1 MPVKIITD
9 STSYISKDLVE
20 KYDIDILSLNV
31 LLNGKNKRELD
42 WTNEEFYQEIE
53 KCNEFPKSSQPS
65 LEEMTNIF
73 EKHILQNDQ
82 IAAVFM
88 SSKMSGT
95 FSTANVIKEQ
105 LLEEYKDAQIEILD
119 SKTNSMQLGFVAL
132 EGAKKANEGATL
144 KEVVE
149 VMDHVINN
157 SRFLFT
163 PETFEYLKKGG
174 RIGGAA
180 ALLGHLLNIK
190 PVLTVENGQTT
201 VFGKAR
207 TRKKAVDMILNKL
220 YEDASDR
227 ELGGVIV
234 HHINCEEKGQEIA
247 EEIALKLGIKVN
259 IQSIGPV
266 IGTHVG
272 PGSVGVA
279 YWLK

>member
-82 IAAVFM
+82 VAAVFM

-119 SKTNSMQLGFVAL
+119 SKTNSMQLGFAAL
-132 EGAKKANEGATL
+132 EGAKKASEGATL

-149 VMDHVINN
+149 VMEHVINN

-190 PVLTVENGQTT
+190 LVLTVENGQTT

-207 TRKKAVDMILNKL
+207 TRKKAIDLILNKL

-247 EEIALKLGIKVN
+247 EEIGLKLGIKVKL
-259 IQSIGPV
+259 QSIGPV

>member
-82 IAAVFM
+82 VAAVFM

-105 LLEEYKDAQIEILD
+105 LLEEYKAAQIEILD
-119 SKTNSMQLGFVAL
+119 SKTNSMQLGFAAL
-132 EGAKKANEGATL
+132 EGAKKASEGATL

-149 VMDHVINN
+149 VMEHVINN

-207 TRKKAVDMILNKL
+207 TRKKAIDLILNKL

-247 EEIALKLGIKVN
+247 EEIGLKLGIKVKL
-259 IQSIGPV
+259 QSIGPV

>member
-31 LLNGKNKRELD
+31 LLNEKNKRELD
-42 WTNEEFYQEIE
+42 WTNEEFYQEME

-65 LEEMTNIF
+65 LEEITNIF

-82 IAAVFM
+82 VAAVFM

-95 FSTANVIKEQ
+95 FSTANIVKEQ
-105 LLEEYKDAQIEILD
+105 LLEEYPNAEIEILD
-119 SKTNSMQLGFVAL
+119 SKTNSMQLGFAAL

-207 TRKKAVDMILNKL
+207 TRKKAIDLILNKL

-234 HHINCEEKGQEIA
+234 HHINCEDKGQEIA
-247 EEIALKLGIKVN
+247 EEIGLKLGIKVKL
-259 IQSIGPV
+259 QSIGPV

>member
-31 LLNGKNKRELD
+31 LLNEKNKRELD
-42 WTNEEFYQEIE
+42 WTNEEFYQEME

-65 LEEMTNIF
+65 LEEITNIF

-95 FSTANVIKEQ
+95 FSTANVVKEQ
-105 LLEEYKDAQIEILD
+105 LLEEYPNAQIEILD
-119 SKTNSMQLGFVAL
+119 SKTNSMQLGFAAI

-207 TRKKAVDMILNKL
+207 TRKKAIDLILNKL

-234 HHINCEEKGQEIA
+234 HHINCEDKGQEIA
-247 EEIALKLGIKVN
+247 EEIGLKLGIKVKL
-259 IQSIGPV
+259 QSIGPV

>member
-53 KCNEFPKSSQPS
+53 KSNEFPKSSQPS
-65 LEEMTNIF
+65 LEEITNTF

-82 IAAVFM
+82 VAAVFM

-119 SKTNSMQLGFVAL
+119 SKTNSMQLGFAAL
-132 EGAKKANEGATL
+132 EGAKRASEGATL

-149 VMDHVINN
+149 IMEHVIAN

-247 EEIALKLGIKVN
+247 EEITLKLGIKVN

>member
-31 LLNGKNKRELD
+31 LLNEKNKRELD
-42 WTNEEFYQEIE
+42 WTNEEFYQEME

-82 IAAVFM
+82 VAAVFM

-95 FSTANVIKEQ
+95 FSTANVVKEQ
-105 LLEEYKDAQIEILD
+105 LLEEYPNAQIEILD
-119 SKTNSMQLGFVAL
+119 SKTNSMQLGFAAL

-207 TRKKAVDMILNKL
+207 TRKKAIDLILNKL

-234 HHINCEEKGQEIA
+234 HHINCEDKGQEIA
-247 EEIALKLGIKVN
+247 EEIGLKLGIKVKL
-259 IQSIGPV
+259 QSIGPV

>member
-1 MPVKIITD
+1 MPIKVITD
-9 STSYISKDLVE
+9 STSYISEDLIK
-20 KYDIDILSLNV
+20 KYDIDILSLSV
-31 LLNGKNKRELD
+31 LLNGIDKRELD
-42 WTNEEFYQEIE
+42 WTNEEFYEEI
-53 KCNEFPKSSQPS
+53 KKGGDFPKSSQPKIEEIYS
-65 LEEMTNIF
+65 LF
-73 EKHILQNDQ
+73 KKHIVCNDE

-95 FSTANVIKEQ
+95 YSTANAVKEQ
-105 LLEEYKDAQIEILD
+105 LLEDYPDAKIEILD
-119 SKTNSMQLGFVAL
+119 SKTNSMQLGFAAI
-132 EGAKKANEGATL
+132 EGAKKASEGASL
-144 KEVVE
+144 EEVKS
-149 VMDHVINN
+149 VMEHVIEN

-207 TRKKAVDMILNKL
+207 TRKKAVDMILGKL
-220 YEDASDR
+220 YDDASTR

-234 HHINCEEKGQEIA
+234 HHINCEDKGQEIA
-247 EEIALKLGIKVN
+247 EEIALKLGIKVK

>member
-9 STSYISKDLVE
+9 STAYISNDLIE

-31 LLNGKNKRELD
+31 LLNGINKRELD
-42 WTNEEFYQEIE
+42 WTNDEFYQEVQ
-53 KCNEFPKSSQPS
+53 KSGEFPKSSQPS
-65 LEEMTNIF
+65 IEEIQNLF
-73 EKHILQNDQ
+73 KKHILQNDE
-82 IAAVFM
+82 IVAVFM

-95 FSTANVIKEQ
+95 FSTANAIKQ
-105 LLEEYKDAQIEILD
+105 QFLEEFPDAKIEILD
-119 SKTNSMQLGFVAL
+119 SKTNSMQLGFAAI
-132 EGAKKANEGATL
+132 EGAKKASDGASL
-144 KEVVE
+144 EEVKA
-149 VMDHVINN
+149 VMEHVIEN

-190 PVLTVENGQTT
+190 PVLTVEDGQTT

-220 YEDASDR
+220 YEDTSER
-227 ELGGVIV
+227 EIGGVIV
-234 HHINCEEKGQEIA
+234 HHINCEDKGQEIA
-247 EEIALKLGIKVN
+247 EEIALKLGIKVK